1 MIKFKTTMDI
11 KKQLKKVTK
20 ELLSEEALNEI
31 QSSFERAVEEKA
43 KLHVASALVKQ
54 DEDYANKLQN
64 LLEAIDKDHT
74 SKLKKVVKAI
84 DVNHGQ
90 KLKTIVEK
98 YQTAL
103 VSEAGSFKSNIIN
116 DVSTYLDAYVEEALP
131 KAQIQ
136 EAVQNRRAQVVL
148 GQIKEFLGV
157 DSALAKKAVKSAI
170 IDGKKQIDEANEKLE
185 AIQKDHRVLVEKYNS
200 VASDL
205 ILEKRTTG
213 LSDKKKGYITRIMKG
228 KSAEFINENF
238 DYALNLFNKNET
250 ERLHD
255 LKESAIRK
263 SVANNVDV
271 PQLIEERVAPSRN
284 VEEVQMNPYLKELSK
299 Y

>member
-1 MIKFKTTMDI
+1 MDI

-84 DVNHGQ
+84 DINHGQ
-90 KLKTIVEK
+90 KLKAIVEK

-148 GQIKEFLGV
+148 EQIKEFLGV

>member
-1 MIKFKTTMDI
+1 
-11 KKQLKKVTK
+11 
-20 ELLSEEALNEI
+20 
-31 QSSFERAVEEKA
+31 
-43 KLHVASALVKQ
+43 
-54 DEDYANKLQN
+54 
-64 LLEAIDKDHT
+64 
-74 SKLKKVVKAI
+74 
-84 DVNHGQ
+84 
-90 KLKTIVEK
+90 
-98 YQTAL
+98 
-103 VSEAGSFKSNIIN
+103 
-116 DVSTYLDAYVEEALP
+116 
-131 KAQIQ
+131 
-136 EAVQNRRAQVVL
+136 
-148 GQIKEFLGV
+148 LGV

-185 AIQKDHRVLVEKYNS
+185 AVQKDHRVLVEKYNS

-271 PQLIEERVAPSRN
+271 PQLIEEKVAPSRN

>member
-1 MIKFKTTMDI
+1 MDI

-84 DVNHGQ
+84 DVNHGE
-90 KLKTIVEK
+90 KLKAIVEK

-116 DVSTYLDAYVEEALP
+116 DVSTYLDAYVEDALP

-136 EAVQNRRAQVVL
+136 EAVKNRRAQVVL
-148 GQIKEFLGV
+148 EQIKEFLGV

-185 AIQKDHRVLVEKYNS
+185 VIQKEHRVLVEKYNS

-205 ILEKRTTG
+205 ILEKKTTG
-213 LSDKKKGYITRIMKG
+213 LGEKKKDYITRIMKG

-238 DYALNLFNKNET
+238 DYALNLFNKNES

-271 PQLIEERVAPSRN
+271 PQIIEEKVAASRN
-284 VEEVQMNPYLKELSK
+284 VEEVQMNPYLQELSK